1 MPSKPQLPIV
11 SSDHASLS
19 DTLRVLQQ
27 RRRMLQV
34 MAGMGAAALLPV
46 RSFAC
51 TLIPAET
58 GGPYPG
64 DGTNGPNAL
73 TQSGIVRAD
82 IRSSFGS
89 SGSTSAAGTLNTIRL
104 KVISTTGSSCGVVRG
119 LAVYLWHCNATGGY
133 SMYSSGVTAQNYLRG
148 VQTTDVNGEVA
159 FTSIYPGCYAGR
171 WPHIHF
177 EIYAALADATSGQNA
192 IRTSQIALPEAASR
206 AVYAQ
211 SALYPNSTANLNQTS
226 LATDNV
232 FSDDGGV
239 YELGTVTGD
248 NVNGYE
254 TYLEVGVN
262 VDSMSDMIFI
272 DDFEA

>member
-1 MPSKPQLPIV
+1 MTSKPQLPILR
-11 SSDHASLS
+11 SDHASLP

-27 RRRMLQV
+27 RRRMLKV
-34 MAGMGAAALLPV
+34 MAGMGAAALLPA
-46 RSFAC
+46 RAFAC

-73 TQSGIVRAD
+73 TQSGIVRSD
-82 IRSSFGS
+82 VRSSFGT
-89 SGSTSAAGTLNTIRL
+89 SGSASAAGTLNTIRL
-104 KVISTTGSSCGVVRG
+104 KIMSTTSTSCGIVQG

-148 VQTTDVNGEVA
+148 VQVTDANGEVA
-159 FTSIYPGCYAGR
+159 FTSIYPGCYSGR

-192 IRTSQIALPEAASR
+192 MRTSQIALPEAASR

-211 SALYPNSTANLNQTS
+211 SALYPNSTANLNQVS
-226 LATDNV
+226 LASDNV

-248 NVNGYE
+248 NIAGYE

-262 VDSMSDMIFI
+262 VDSTSDMIFT
-272 DDFEA
+272 DDFES